1 VKKTT
6 KLIAGAAVLTAATA
20 TWVPTMSAQA
30 ATGGSDVR
38 VGNAE
43 TVQVYMDP
51 TGKVDTKRVYEQLD
65 LVGKG
70 HVTLRNPVSTDHLR
84 NLDGFAGL
92 DVKDG
97 SQVVDTNVD
106 GRTALRSVS
115 DYDGALPLRVTT
127 HYKLDGKTVQ
137 PGDVVGATGHLEVSY
152 TVENVTGKPQQLSYD
167 DGHGGRVTKTVNVPI
182 PMVATLATTAP
193 ANFSGVR
200 STSAN
205 MGGDGHGGT
214 QLNFTMTLFP
224 PIGSTTAVVG
234 YSADIHDG
242 VVPRAELTALPVDP
256 LQSPVFKSAAGSYQ
270 GGVDSGIDLT
280 QGASKIDTNLLR
292 LRDGAAKLL
301 AGLIKLDD
309 GAAQLRDGLAGQA
322 APGAAKLADGAG
334 QLDTG
339 LGKLADGAGAL
350 HAGTSKAAAGS
361 RQLADGTQQL
371 KGGVGTLAD
380 GQKSLEDGLATLYDG
395 VKALPQSVQD
405 QLKSNPDYQS
415 ALLGLQLTIFG
426 IGKTTDSP
434 AAPTLLG
441 GLNAI
446 QYALRSPGPNDC
458 AKALTGGTPTQ
469 CGALDMVDLVA
480 DQLKAAGSPLAAALS
495 GTTAKVDAGLL
506 QGGAGLDKLRN
517 GLSNPAS
524 NPATCAA
531 TIADPAHK
539 CGVAQILQALQAGIP
554 TLVNQLSGSISQQLL
569 AGIGTPTKGCDPTAT
584 LRCGAAALSD
594 GVDQLLAGAN
604 KLAGG
609 AGDLSS
615 GLGQIDDGAGQL
627 ADGARAAKDGSAQ
640 VANGANQLSD
650 GIGTAADGSKQL
662 ADGLDQARSGAPQ
675 LVDGAQQLSDKGTKK
690 LVAAGESTTQ
700 DYGQMVAVLK
710 AGAKRARSQ
719 GMALGAPSGAAGLTA
734 YDFVITGADGEN
746 SRNLA
751 RGLVGGALLAA
762 AGGVLFLRRR
772 LV

>member
-51 TGKVDTKRVYEQLD
+51 SGKIGTKRVYEQLD

-70 HVTLRNPVSTDHLR
+70 HVSLRNPVSTDHLR

-97 SQVVDTNVD
+97 TQVVDTDVD

-127 HYKLDGKTVQ
+127 QYKLDGKTVQ
-137 PGDVVGATGHLEVSY
+137 PGDVVGATGHLEVRY
-152 TVENVTGKPQQLSYD
+152 TVENITGRPQQLSYD
-167 DGHGGRVTKTVNVPI
+167 DGHGGRVTKTLNVPI
-182 PMVATLATTAP
+182 PMVATLETTAP
-193 ANFSGVR
+193 ANFDGVR
-200 STSAN
+200 SGSAN

-224 PIGSTTAVVG
+224 PIGSTTATVG

-242 VVPRAELTALPVDP
+242 VVPRAELTALPVNP
-256 LQSPVFKSAAGSYQ
+256 LESPVFKSAAGSYQ
-270 GGVDSGIDLT
+270 GGVDSGVQLT
-280 QGASKIDTNLLR
+280 EGASKIDTNLLR

-339 LGKLADGAGAL
+339 LGKLADGASRVHDGSGAAL
-350 HAGTSKAAAGS
+350 TGS
-361 RQLADGTQQL
+361 EKLRDGLGQISGGLGQLADAKTGLPAATSGITKL
-371 KGGVGTLAD
+371 K
-380 GQKSLEDGLATLYDG
+380 DG
-395 VKALPQSVQD
+395 VDKLLAGLGDRSDPQ
-405 QLKSNPDYQS
+405 
-415 ALLGLQLTIFG
+415 
-426 IGKTTDSP
+426 
-434 AAPTLLG
+434 TLIG
-441 GLNAI
+441 GLNALHSGLTT
-446 QYALRSPGPNDC
+446 ARFGSTLLATGA
-458 AKALTGGTPTQ
+458 AKLVDPQTGLPAAKSG
-469 CGALDMVDLVA
+469 VDLVRSGLQAAGPKA
-480 DQLKAAGSPLAAALS
+480 DQLLGALNAIQDTPGCSSDPTCKGTVAAVIPQVQQTKSDLGLAAA
-495 GTTAKVDAGLL
+495 
-506 QGGAGLDKLRN
+506 
-517 GLSNPAS
+517 
-524 NPATCAA
+524 
-531 TIADPAHK
+531 
-539 CGVAQILQALQAGIP
+539 
-554 TLVNQLSGSISQQLL
+554 
-569 AGIGTPTKGCDPTAT
+569 
-584 LRCGAAALSD
+584 
-594 GVDQLLAGAN
+594 
-604 KLAGG
+604 
-609 AGDLSS
+609 
-615 GLGQIDDGAGQL
+615 GLGQVSDGLRTAITGIQGQLVPGLNGLADGLVQAEQGSAKLTTGAEQVDDGLVQVRGGLSQLGVGVAKAVAGVMQLDSGADQAYTGSSTLATGLGQLNDGTGQL
-627 ADGARAAKDGSAQ
+627 ADGARSAKDGSGQLAD
-640 VANGANQLSD
+640 GAKQLSD
-650 GIGTAADGSKQL
+650 GIGTAADGSRQL
-662 ADGLDQARSGAPQ
+662 ADGLDQARDGAPQ
-675 LVDGAQQLSDKGTKK
+675 LVNGAQKLSDKGTKK
-690 LVAAGESTTQ
+690 LVAAGESTSQ
-700 DYGQMVAVLK
+700 DYGQMVAVLD
-710 AGAKRARSQ
+710 AGAKRAQTQS
-719 GMALGAPSGAAGLTA
+719 MALGAPSGAAGFTA

-751 RGLVGGALLAA
+751 RGLAGGALLAA